1 MLTHTGSRGR
11 GFPAFHAW
19 LLPAAVMLLLVAGTA
34 AAGDMTQ
41 TGMPLSALDRDSG
54 PLDGQ
59 VFIGEF
65 GPIGKPAKGTD
76 KWIFSEGGFR
86 SESCVE
92 CGFPENVYTSAAG
105 SGGTHFSSTTGCPVS
120 DAVIVWKGIVKDG
133 EIDGVFTWTKKR
145 WYRTITKKYWFK
157 GKIEDSTV
165 GKLE

>member
-1 MLTHTGSRGR
+1 MSQPSSPGR
-11 GFPAFHAW
+11 GAPAFHAW
-19 LLPAAVMLLLVAGTA
+19 LLPAVVMLLLVAGTA
-34 AAGDMTQ
+34 AAGNMTQ
-41 TGMPLSALDRDSG
+41 TGMPPPALDRDPG

-65 GPIGKPAKGTD
+65 GPIGKPANGTD
-76 KWIFSEGGFR
+76 KWIFADGGFR

-105 SGGTHFSSTTGCPVS
+105 SGGTRFSSTTGCPVS
-120 DAVIVWKGIVKDG
+120 DAVIVWEGTVKDG

-145 WYRTITKKYWFK
+145 WYRTIRKQYWFK
-157 GKIEDSTV
+157 GKIEDSNF